1 MKNESRR
8 PCPAC
13 SGTEARFCG
22 SKNKFDIFVCVHC
35 ESIFTAHLP
44 AEDETE
50 DYDAYYTDAN
60 LSVPDFIADRVR
72 EIVGQFDGYRETNR
86 FLDIGFGSG
95 TILDEAK
102 NQSWDVFGTEV
113 SETAFDHGKKLGH
126 QVSHGT
132 LAEARFEDN
141 FFDVVTASEILEH
154 LPDPE
159 QELREVVR
167 ILRPGGLFWATT
179 PSARSLSFRLM
190 KEMWTIVSPPE
201 HTQLYSKAGA
211 AMMLRKAGFD
221 NVKMLTTALNP
232 AEIVNYYR
240 SPKKSSENF
249 DRVCKG
255 YELNQQLTKSPF
267 RKRIKDSLNSV
278 LNVLQLG
285 DSLKIFAQKGVSGK
299 K

>member
-1 MKNESRR
+1 MKNDSRR

-13 SGTEARFCG
+13 SDTEAKFCG
-22 SKNKFDIFVCVHC
+22 SKNNFDIFVCVRC
-35 ESIFTAHLP
+35 ESIFTSNLP
-44 AEDETE
+44 AENETE

-60 LSVPDFIADRVR
+60 LSVPDFISDRVR

-95 TILDEAK
+95 TILNEAK
-102 NQSWDVFGTEV
+102 NQTWEVFGTEV
-113 SETAFDHGKKLGH
+113 SETAFDHGKRLGH
-126 QVSHGT
+126 RVFHGT
-132 LAEARFEDN
+132 LSEAGFEDN

-159 QELREVVR
+159 QELREVAR

-179 PSARSLSFRLM
+179 PSAKSLSFRLM
-190 KEMWTIVSPPE
+190 KQNWTIISPPE

-211 AMMLRKAGFD
+211 AMMLKKAGFD
-221 NVKMLTTALNP
+221 KVKMFTTALNP

-240 SPKKSSENF
+240 SSEAGTENF
-249 DRVCKG
+249 NRVGKG
-255 YELNQQLTKSPF
+255 YELNEQLTKSPF
-267 RKRIKDSLNSV
+267 RKRVKGSLNSI
-278 LNVLQLG
+278 LNLFQLG

-299 K
+299 